1 MLTVKSKKTIIRTK
15 ITKLIKITKIKHYA
29 NDIKKRN
36 KRQ

>member
-1 MLTVKSKKTIIRTK
+1 MAKSEKTIIRTK
-15 ITKLIKITKIKHYA
+15 ITKLTKITKIKHYE

>member
-1 MLTVKSKKTIIRTK
+1 MAKSKKTIITAK
-15 ITKLIKITKIKHYA
+15 LTKLIKIKHYE